1 MSIVICSFWPE
12 IGTFWPGMK
21 KSYSTWMPK
30 RSCSQMG
37 HGQKQTLCTGK
48 RNLNNIKESGYKWV
62 MVKNSPFCAGKPE
75 NLNAKK
81 KLCTNG

>member
-37 HGQKQTLCTGK
+37 HGQKQTLCTEK
-48 RNLNNIKESGYKWV
+48 QNLNNIKESG
-62 MVKNSPFCAGKPE
+62 
-75 NLNAKK
+75 
-81 KLCTNG
+81 TNGLWSKIALFVLENQKT